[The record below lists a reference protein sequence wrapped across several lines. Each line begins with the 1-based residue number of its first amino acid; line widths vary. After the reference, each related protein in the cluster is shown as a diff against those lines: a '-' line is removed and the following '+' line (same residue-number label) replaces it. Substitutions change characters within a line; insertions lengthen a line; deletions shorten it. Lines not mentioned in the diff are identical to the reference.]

1 MVIATTVG
9 AGVFVSAGY
18 MAQSMGPGPILLSW
32 TTGAVIALAGTVAY
46 AGVAQLIPR
55 SGGEYRYLSE
65 LLHPALGYVAGW
77 ASLLVG
83 FSAPVAVDAWA
94 AASYAGT
101 LFPSRPEPRLLA
113 AALVVI
119 LTATHAVGLR
129 SSKWTQDLLA
139 IAKCVLLAGF
149 ITVGLSLGADR
160 WPSWTPEQPGSGF
173 PLWPFMTSLLY
184 VAFAFSGWNT
194 AAYAAGEFRDPR
206 RDVPRALFAGCA
218 VVAVT
223 YLLVNW
229 IFVANLTPA
238 QARAALDSE
247 AARITLGHL
256 VTRDLLGES
265 GGRAMSVLAIV
276 VFLSAMSA
284 MTFAGPRVYAEMA
297 RDGFLPRW
305 LAGRADRA
313 PAASVLLQGALA
325 LVLLFTHQLRQ
336 LLENLGG
343 ILTLFCALTAVG
355 LLRAASRGAP
365 VPRAQLGAA
374 AFFVV
379 ASAWI
384 LWAGF
389 RDSPGLL
396 LWILGSAAAALAG
409 YGTTVAVR
417 RRA

>member
-9 AGVFVSAGY
+9 AGVFVSAGF

-32 TTGAVIALAGTVAY
+32 IAGAAIALAGTLAY
-46 AGVAQLIPR
+46 AGVAQLVPR

-65 LLHPALGYVAGW
+65 LLHPALGYLAGW

-101 LFPSRPEPRLLA
+101 LFASGPTPRLLA
-113 AALVVI
+113 AVLIVA
-119 LTATHAVGLR
+119 LTATHAIGQR

-139 IAKCVLLAGF
+139 IAKCALLAGF
-149 ITVGLSLGADR
+149 IGVGLALGAHR
-160 WPSWTPEQPGSGF
+160 WPSWAPPQSESGF

-206 RDVPRALFAGCA
+206 RDVPRALLIGCA
-218 VVAVT
+218 AVAVM

-247 AARITLGHL
+247 AARVTLGHL
-256 VTRDLLGES
+256 VTHNLLGES

-305 LAGRADRA
+305 FAGRADRP

-325 LVLLFTHQLRQ
+325 LVLLFTHELRH

-355 LLRAASRGAP
+355 LLRAARRGM
-365 VPRAQLGAA
+365 VVRKVQLGAA
-374 AFFVV
+374 AFFIA
-379 ASAWI
+379 ASVWM

-396 LWILGSAAAALAG
+396 LWILAAAAAALAA
-409 YGTTVAVR
+409 YGATVAVR
-417 RRA
+417 RHF